1 MWLLQG
7 LANKKNQVCSHCQGK
22 TEVGLEKKL
31 ANLWSR
37 KKIRKTFPPFVV
49 GKKPNG
55 KCQMNAKIDSM
66 RLRVLMLGGLLFFEF
81 QIASAIQFQISD
93 AVEFQKIINTNA
105 VFTTN
110 ATINSQIEGAVWI
123 PNGQLLVF
131 SDMGNNKLKKLDS
144 TNNTLSDYFLEPS
157 GAKYNGNI
165 LDWQERLISCES
177 GSSGFKVVMT
187 TNVAVGT
194 STGTIVPLVTNCNG
208 LKFISPNDVCVKSD
222 GSIWFTDT
230 GSDSGASPGG
240 QYQPGYYV
248 YRFYETNGSATVVP
262 VITNVIQ
269 RPNGICLSPDEK
281 KLYVADDGIG
291 WNVLNIMVYNVT
303 SSNTLTGGKVFC
315 SVGGGFADGFRC
327 DVDGRIWST
336 AGDGVDIFAPDGHLI
351 GKILMGAKRPNNLCF
366 GGPQYKTL
374 YTVGQPNVCSFPV
387 LVAGAVSIR
396 KLNVG
401 ATENDFKVSWP
412 APSTGFKLQASD
424 SLGGQASWTDVTN
437 SPQVTNGLNQLG
449 LSATNAEKYFRL
461 RLN

>member
-1 MWLLQG
+1 MSAVLCFARFRGLL
-7 LANKKNQVCSHCQGK
+7 
-22 TEVGLEKKL
+22 
-31 ANLWSR
+31 
-37 KKIRKTFPPFVV
+37 P
-49 GKKPNG
+49 
-55 KCQMNAKIDSM
+55 
-66 RLRVLMLGGLLFFEF
+66 GGLFVLAI
-81 QIASAIQFQISD
+81 QIAGAVQFQVSD
-93 AVEFQKIINTNA
+93 AVEFRKIINTNA
-105 VFTTN
+105 VFITN
-110 ATINSQIEGAVWI
+110 TTINSQIEGPVWI
-123 PNGQLLVF
+123 PNGQFLVF

-144 TNNTLSDYFLEPS
+144 TNNTLSDYFLPPI

-187 TNVAVGT
+187 TNVVLGT
-194 STGTIVPLVTNCNG
+194 SSGVIVPLVTNCNN
-208 LKFISPNDVCVKSD
+208 LKFISPNDVCIKSD

-262 VITNVIQ
+262 VITNGIQ
-269 RPNGICLSPDEK
+269 RPNGICLSPDET
-281 KLYVADDGIG
+281 KLYVADDGVF

-387 LVAGAVSIR
+387 LVAGAVSDR
-396 KLNVG
+396 KLNG
-401 ATENDFKVSWP
+401 CHGKQF
-412 APSTGFKLQASD
+412 
-424 SLGGQASWTDVTN
+424 
-437 SPQVTNGLNQLG
+437 
-449 LSATNAEKYFRL
+449 
-461 RLN
+461 